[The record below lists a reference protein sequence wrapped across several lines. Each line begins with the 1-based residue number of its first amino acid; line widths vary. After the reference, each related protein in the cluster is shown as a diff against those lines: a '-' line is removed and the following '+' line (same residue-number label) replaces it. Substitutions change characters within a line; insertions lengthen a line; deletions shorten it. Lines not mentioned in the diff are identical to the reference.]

1 MHYDTLMISC
11 YNLTLCDIKTQYDAL
26 HMCIDAYVKFNTFWR
41 TGDMLTDYLA
51 MVIFDALRRHDNI
64 YWTNMTH
71 KRYLTHY
78 GAFDDILTQ
87 CDALLCL

>member
-26 HMCIDAYVKFNTFWR
+26 HMCIDAYVKFDTFWPI
-41 TGDMLTDYLA
+41 GDMLTDYLA

-64 YWTNMTH
+64 YWPNMTH
-71 KRYLTHY
+71 KWYLTHY